1 MGARNP
7 FDDAAAEGVGNAA
20 IWQLEA
26 ERQHQAWLGHVE
38 ACRSIMRH
46 AVLARLH
53 LAAEAADHWGHDAT
67 ASGIHETST
76 HTGVLHLRV
85 RLVLAFGSNRFSRL
99 EFIGSP
105 QSMVIACEAERVT
118 TRRRWPKVALT
129 AEAISSHADQV
140 IRDFLR
146 WGVV

>member
-1 MGARNP
+1 MNGNP
-7 FDDAAAEGVGNAA
+7 FSEAVVVGMGEAALRELE
-20 IWQLEA
+20 WQ
-26 ERQHQAWLGHVE
+26 RQQQAWAGHVE
-38 ACRSIMRH
+38 ACRAILRA
-46 AVLARLH
+46 AVLKRLE
-53 LAAEAADHWGHDAT
+53 LAAEAANHWGHDAT
-67 ASGIHETST
+67 VSGIHETTT

-99 EFIGSP
+99 EFIASP
-105 QSMVIACEAERVT
+105 QSMVIACEGERVT